1 MVLTLWS
8 GDSSAVDVARV
19 QPMKLAAMEGLYDGG
34 RGEEIVAF
42 GILDPSKTLDD
53 GKDPFIM
60 KIAIP
65 YGLSILANHDMNSFV
80 PGIND
85 IIAGRSM
92 NAEGDSIDTV
102 SYAERMAVIEAVVR
116 RVDGR
121 VPVIAGSGANC
132 TETAIALSRD
142 AVLAGADALLVVTPY
157 YNKAT
162 QAGLLRHYRT
172 IADATALPIILYNV
186 PSRTGVS
193 IAPETYA
200 ALAEHP
206 NIVGVKEAGG
216 DLALVQKTRELCPED
231 FSIWSG
237 NDDETAP
244 MMLFGGKGVI
254 SVAANVM
261 PREMHELASACLS
274 GDFVNAGKMQLS
286 LRKLCEALFWEINPI
301 PVKTALAMM
310 GRCQEVFRSPMCEME
325 PENREKLEG
334 VLREYGLLPRN

>member
-1 MVLTLWS
+1 MKQPVFTGSCTALITPFAA
-8 GDSSAVDVARV
+8 DHAVDYPALAGLLDFQLENGTDALVVCGTTGEA
-19 QPMKLAAMEGLYDGG
+19 AAMSY
-34 RGEEIVAF
+34 EER
-42 GILDPSKTLDD
+42 LRT
-53 GKDPFIM
+53 
-60 KIAIP
+60 
-65 YGLSILANHDMNSFV
+65 
-80 PGIND
+80 
-85 IIAGRSM
+85 
-92 NAEGDSIDTV
+92 
-102 SYAERMAVIEAVVR
+102 IEAVVR
-116 RVDGR
+116 HVDGR
-121 VPVIAGSGANC
+121 IPVIAGSGSNN
-132 TETAIALSRD
+132 TESAIALSRD
-142 AVLAGADALLVVTPY
+142 AVLAGADALLVVTPF

-162 QAGLLRHYRT
+162 PKGLVRHYT
-172 IADATALPIILYNV
+172 AIADAAEKPVILYNV
-186 PSRTGVS
+186 PSRTGVKCT
-193 IAPETYA
+193 AEVYA

-274 GDFVNAGKMQLS
+274 GDFVSAGKMQLS
-286 LRKLCEALFWEINPI
+286 LRKLCEALFWEVNPI
-301 PVKTALAMM
+301 PVKTALTMM